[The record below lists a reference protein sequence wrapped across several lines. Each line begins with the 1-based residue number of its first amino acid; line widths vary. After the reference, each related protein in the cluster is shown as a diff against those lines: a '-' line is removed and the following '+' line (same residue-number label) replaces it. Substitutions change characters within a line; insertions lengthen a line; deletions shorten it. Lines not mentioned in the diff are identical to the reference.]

1 MVPLCR
7 QLATS
12 YDAGLPIL
20 KGLQLLERNASSTAS
35 RAVLLE
41 MRSSIQAGATLADA
55 ARAQQHRLPPFFVE
69 LLASGESGGK
79 LDVMLRD
86 LADYYEDRLRIN
98 RAITGAMAYPLF
110 ILAATWFI
118 GSFSLGIIGNLSFEA
133 REPFNLGA
141 YFQTWLAFQGGA
153 LLVAAVALAVLW
165 ALGRTGLPQ
174 RLLGIVGTHLWPF
187 NNITRKFALSRF
199 FRTFSLLVGAG
210 VNIKHA
216 IYHAASTASN
226 PYVRDDL
233 LKAIPIVAQGHTLQ
247 EAFAHCRT
255 LTPVCRE
262 MLAVGEETGNLE
274 FQLRKVSGYHLEEAQ
289 MATKVALRALG
300 ILMVLIAGGTV
311 GYVIISFYSKLFSLY
326 DSI

>member
-20 KGLQLLERNASSTAS
+20 KGLQLLERNASSNAA
-35 RAVLLE
+35 RNVLLE
-41 MRSSIQAGATLADA
+41 MRSSIQAGSSLAEA
-55 ARAQQHRLPPFFVE
+55 ARAQHQRLPPFFVE

-86 LADYYEDRLRIN
+86 LADYYEDRLRMQ
-98 RAITGAMAYPLF
+98 RAVLGAMAYPMF
-110 ILAATWFI
+110 IIAASWFI
-118 GSFSLGIIGNLSFEA
+118 GSFSLGIISQLSFEA
-133 REPFNLGA
+133 RSPFNLGV
-141 YFQTWLAFQGGA
+141 YFQSWLQFQAGVLLA
-153 LLVAAVALAVLW
+153 LAALMAVLW

-174 RLLGIVGTHLWPF
+174 RLLGAVTTHLWPF
-187 NNITRKFALSRF
+187 SNIIRKFALSRF
-199 FRTFSLLVGAG
+199 FRTFALLIGAG
-210 VNIKHA
+210 VNLKHA
-216 IYHAASTASN
+216 IYHSANATGNA
-226 PYVRDDL
+226 YVRGDL
-233 LKAIPIVAQGHTLQ
+233 LKAIPVVAQGHTLQ

-289 MATKVALRALG
+289 MATKIALRFLG
-300 ILMVLIAGGTV
+300 ILMVLIAGGMV